1 MKASTAIPLALLLGA
16 ATMPFL
22 GTTDAQAQN
31 RDVDQSVFAF
41 GGTMVDADMFQSAN
55 PFGVKYADLP
65 IVGLGYQYFPVR
77 MGSFR
82 FGLEAGLAGRFGG
95 HPNAEFWGGVVGR
108 YDGFEIGDAVRISPA
123 LTFGISYVTHAQEGR
138 ERQNELER
146 NGNARTLFYLGPE
159 LNLSFETMPD
169 VDFFC
174 GFTTGPEPGG
184 RSATCTE
191 APMQMSLACGSISE
205 GPSSSPNL
213 PNATIYVLY
222 RLRHRTAADRIP

>member
-169 VDFFC
+169 VDFFWRVHHRS
-174 GFTTGPEPGG
+174 GAWGTLGDMHGG
-184 RSATCTE
+184 S
-191 APMQMSLACGSISE
+191 
-205 GPSSSPNL
+205 
-213 PNATIYVLY
+213 NANVLGV
-222 RLRHRTAADRIP
+222 RFNF